1 MGSGWRTSPKAHS
14 RPFSSGV
21 RDGDNRSDLAH
32 GGGERMEIGTRV
44 ELVTFDG
51 AGVAP
56 PDHLASENYWL
67 LLGQRGRVI
76 GVSEQLS
83 RLLVRFDCAVER
95 FGLHCHNPEPDSL
108 YILASDLRTVGDDPC
123 DGPPSR

>member
-1 MGSGWRTSPKAHS
+1 M
-14 RPFSSGV
+14 
-21 RDGDNRSDLAH
+21 RDGHNRAIVVH

-44 ELVTFDG
+44 ELATFNG

-56 PDHLASENYWL
+56 PDRLASENYWL

-76 GVSEQLS
+76 GVSEQS
-83 RLLVRFDCAVER
+83 NRVLVRFDCAVER

-108 YILASDLRTVGDDPC
+108 YILASDLRSVDDDPC